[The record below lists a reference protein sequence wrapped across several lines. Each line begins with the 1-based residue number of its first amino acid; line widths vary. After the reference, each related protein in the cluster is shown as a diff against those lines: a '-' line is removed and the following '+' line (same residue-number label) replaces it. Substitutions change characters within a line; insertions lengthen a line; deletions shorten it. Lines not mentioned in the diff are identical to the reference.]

1 MLSKIRRSFLAGVNA
16 CLEPADSREHRAFLD
31 IKTTYP
37 ALDNV
42 TSQYKVILEE
52 LKAVLEAD
60 LDIPRYDEMDRGQKR
75 ISSLGNGRWNVFIL
89 TTFGW
94 KVRPNQARCPR
105 TCAAIATVPDVM
117 QAFFSILEPGK
128 SVPEHRGPYAGYLR
142 YHLGLIVPKDRPP
155 RLVVDGIP
163 YEWREG
169 EGVLFD
175 DHLPHR
181 VENDSEEMRAVLI
194 IDLVRP
200 LPFVPSLLNR
210 FVIGVLARYTYGMN
224 VAARAAKY
232 AK

>member
-1 MLSKIRRSFLAGVNA
+1 MLSKSRRLFLAGINA
-16 CLEPADSREHRAFLD
+16 CLKPAGTQERKAFLD
-31 IKTTYP
+31 IGTTYP
-37 ALDNV
+37 DLDNV
-42 TSQYKVILEE
+42 TSRFPAIRDE
-52 LKAVLEAD
+52 LQAVLNTDIE
-60 LDIPRYDEMDRGQKR
+60 IPRYDEMDHGQKR
-75 ISSLGNGRWNVFIL
+75 ISSLGDGRWNVFIL
-89 TTFGW
+89 NAFGW
-94 KVRPNQARCPR
+94 KVRPNQARCPA
-105 TCAAIATVPDVM
+105 TCAAIAKVPNVM

-155 RLVVDGIP
+155 RLVVDDIP

-200 LPFVPSLLNR
+200 LPFVPALLNR
-210 FVIGVLARYTYGMN
+210 FVIGVLARYTYGLN